1 MQEWRFTFLSEQQAK
16 ESTKIKSG
24 ASTVLGSGT
33 KEKQSKKS
41 GNEESF
47 TDAFVKKSQEDL
59 IMQMA
64 ISPLNSATGGIIS
77 PVYAASKRIIK
88 GAAIG
93 AVAGD
98 LIATL
103 SVMAIQKG
111 LEALEQ
117 RMADLE
123 AKASSLNNT
132 DNALLRAG
140 SVRNATIYSANIF
153 GITRKTDRS

>member
-1 MQEWRFTFLSEQQAK
+1 MQEWRFTFLSERQAK
-16 ESTKIKSG
+16 ESTKIPSG
-24 ASTVLGSGT
+24 TTTVLGSGAT
-33 KEKQSKKS
+33 EKQNKPS
-41 GNEESF
+41 GNNETF

-64 ISPLNSATGGIIS
+64 ISPLNSATGGIVS

-93 AVAGD
+93 AVVGD
-98 LIATL
+98 LVATL

-111 LEALEQ
+111 LEALER
-117 RMADLE
+117 RMSDLE
-123 AKASSLNNT
+123 SKASSLNNT

-140 SVRNATIYSANIF
+140 SVRNATLYSANIF
-153 GITRKTDRS
+153 GISRKTDRS

>member
-16 ESTKIKSG
+16 ESVKIKTG

-41 GNEESF
+41 GSEESF
-47 TDAFVKKSQEDL
+47 SDAFIKKSQEDL

-64 ISPLNSATGGIIS
+64 ISPLNSATGGIVS
-77 PVYAASKRIIK
+77 PVYSASKRIIK

-111 LEALEQ
+111 IEALEK

-123 AKASSLNNT
+123 SKASSLNNT
-132 DNALLRAG
+132 DNVLLRAG
-140 SVRNATIYSANIF
+140 SVRNATLYSANIF
-153 GITRKTDRS
+153 GITKKTDRS